1 MSLWE
6 KDHPVWRLAQTA
18 LILVGF
24 LLIAEHGGAEVLGI
38 DDGVHATEAIGVSWL
53 LRELIAWRRA

>member
-1 MSLWE
+1 MSLR
-6 KDHPVWRLAQTA
+6 DAQHPIWKLAQLA
-18 LILVGF
+18 LILIGF